1 MKRENKGVGLD
12 IGTTKIVAMLG
23 RKNEY
28 GTVSYTHLTLPTM
41 DSV

>member
-23 RKNEY
+23 RKMSMESSNY
-28 GTVSYTHLTLPTM
+28 WRR
-41 DSV
+41 

>member
-23 RKNEY
+23 RKTSMESSKLLAQVNPK
-28 GTVSYTHLTLPTM
+28 V
-41 DSV
+41 